1 MEFLEN
7 VAYTVLG
14 GGIAAISGLVV
25 QRWHASWER
34 KNNIKKIRDLLKP
47 EFVELYQI
55 LIDERRT
62 VKKAKRRSEDDYGS
76 LNEHEIEAS
85 QYLDRVGGVRLL
97 SLAWDAIISS
107 GNLIKL
113 DNDEIEI
120 IQAVQQSV
128 RHYNKSM
135 DQLQKEMEIQMKKEF
150 DESPIINVL
159 NLPNVTILEEYL
171 DNYGHAVNEAI
182 NGFKELD
189 NLSWFDNGK
198 IKNTVPNRET
208 PQHQD

>member
-7 VAYTVLG
+7 VVYTVLG

-25 QRWHASWER
+25 QRWHARWER

-62 VKKAKRRSEDDYGS
+62 VKKAKRHSEDDYGS
-76 LNEHEIEAS
+76 LNEHEMEAS

-135 DQLQKEMEIQMKKEF
+135 DQLQKEMEIRMKKEF

-159 NLPNVTILEEYL
+159 NLPHVTILEEYL

-182 NGFKELD
+182 NRFKELD
-189 NLSWFDNGK
+189 NLPWFDNDK
-198 IKNTVPNRET
+198 IKNTAPNRET
-208 PQHQD
+208 PQQQD